1 MNGIKRLLPRKAA
14 LSLMVAG
21 LAATLNVA
29 VVQPASAAPKKAPEL
44 RNITYKYL
52 TKAQEQLAEDDYSA
66 AQASLEHVLSKVS
79 GSKYDKAAVNQMLGV
94 VYANQEQFDKALKFF
109 RASLSEDALHL
120 PAAQQVRYNLSQLL
134 MMKGEYKEGVEV
146 LLEWMAN
153 LEEGVAIPARAWIML
168 ANGYS
173 RLNQWENVIEPTT
186 KAIEASKEPPESW
199 YTLLLAAHYELKD
212 IPSAIKVLETLVKIA
227 PQKKKYWQQLSGMN
241 MSIKRDR
248 QALAALRAAYRHGLY
263 EKESDYT
270 QLANF
275 LTYRRVPYQ
284 AGLVYQDGLDKG
296 VVEASFDNYKRLAN
310 FWSHAK
316 ESRKAVDAFYEAL
329 ALKSDADLQLKLG
342 RMLAQSER
350 FDELLKLAADPAEG
364 MKDKHTG
371 EMLFLSGMAHY
382 QLGDTRKSLEL
393 MRKAAEIK
401 SSRGRANSWIGFLE
415 QDLSSSS

>member
-1 MNGIKRLLPRKAA
+1 MNGIKRLLSKKAA
-14 LSLMVAG
+14 LSLVVAG
-21 LAATLNVA
+21 LSIAL
-29 VVQPASAAPKKAPEL
+29 VQPVSAAPKKAPEL
-44 RNITYKYL
+44 RKTTYKYL
-52 TKAQEQLAEDDYSA
+52 QKAQEQMAEDDYAS
-66 AQASLEHVLSKVS
+66 AQASLEHALGKV
-79 GSKYDKAAVNQMLGV
+79 KNVKFDKAAINQMLGV
-94 VYANQEQFDKALKFF
+94 VYANQEQFKKALKFF
-109 RASLSEDALHL
+109 KASLADDALHQ
-120 PAAQQVRYNLSQLL
+120 PAAQQVRYNLAQLL
-134 MMKGEYKEGVEV
+134 MMQGEYKEGIDV

-173 RLNQWENVIEPTT
+173 RLNQWENVIEPAT
-186 KAIEASKEPPESW
+186 KAIKVSKEPPESW

-263 EKESDYT
+263 DKESDYT

-275 LTYRRVPYQ
+275 LTFRRVPYQ
-284 AGLVYQDGLDKG
+284 AGIVYQDGLDKG
-296 VVEASFDNYKRLAN
+296 VIEANFDNYKRLAN

-316 ESRKAVDAFYEAL
+316 ESRKAVEAFYEAL
-329 ALKSDADLQLKLG
+329 ALRSDADLQLKLG

-350 FDELLKLAADPAEG
+350 FDELLKLAAEPADG

-382 QLGDTRKSLEL
+382 QLGNTRKSLEL

-401 SSRGRANSWIGFLE
+401 SSRGKANSWIGFLE
-415 QDLSSSS
+415 QDLSSS

>member
-1 MNGIKRLLPRKAA
+1 MNGMKRTLKKNAA
-14 LSLMVAG
+14 LSLLVLG
-21 LAATLNVA
+21 LSTALSVG
-29 VVQPASAAPKKAPEL
+29 PASAAPKKAPEL
-44 RNITYKYL
+44 RQITYKYVL
-52 TKAQEQLAEDDYSA
+52 KAQEQMAEDDFA
-66 AQASLEHVLSKVS
+66 GAQTSLEHVLAKVKN
-79 GSKYDKAAVNQMLGV
+79 SKYDKAAVNQMLGV
-94 VYANQEQFDKALKFF
+94 VYANQENFDKALGYF
-109 RASLSEDALHL
+109 RASLADDALHL

-134 MMKGEYKEGVEV
+134 MMRGEFKEGVST
-146 LLEWMAN
+146 LLEWMGN
-153 LEEGVAIPARAWIML
+153 LEEGVPIPASAWIML

-173 RLNQWENVIEPTT
+173 RMQQWENVIEPAE
-186 KAIEASKEPPESW
+186 KAIAASKEPPEAW

-227 PQKKKYWQQLSGMN
+227 PQKKRYWLQLSGMN
-241 MSIKRDR
+241 ISIKRDAP
-248 QALAALRAAYRHGLY
+248 ALAALRAAYRHGLY
-263 EKESDYT
+263 DKESDYT

-296 VVEASFDNYKRLAN
+296 MVEKSYANYKRLAN

-316 ESRKAVDAFYEAL
+316 ESNKAIEAFYEAL
-329 ALKSDADLQLKLG
+329 ALDKNADLQLKLG

-382 QLGDTRKSLEL
+382 QLGNTQKSLNL

-401 SSRGRANSWIGFLE
+401 SSRGQANSWIGFLE
-415 QDLSSSS
+415 QDLKSS